1 MAEKYLDNS
10 GVVRL
15 LQGINTF
22 TNNAF
27 KSISTKMV
35 EVEGQENVELAPN
48 SITKV
53 TLADSG
59 NLHIS
64 FGEATKDNAKYI
76 LTFTMLPTT
85 NLTYADIILWDRE
98 LACDDISIV
107 KIDFNTYDGGESY
120 QANYKIYP
128 ISKNR
133 LYYKSSDA
141 SIVEMPAFGIFGD
154 YDASKYGVIEY
165 EFDVDF
171 IPYHILNESKV
182 VTDAFVLHPVSTLQA
197 GAFNNNT
204 SLQKVTIPGVKSLG
218 ESAFHG
224 STNLQEIN
232 IGNSVAYIGINA
244 FKNTKYYDNL
254 PDGDVYIGTT
264 YYGYKGTMPANTTL
278 TIREGTTSISH
289 NAFVNQTNL
298 VGINIPSSVSQIG
311 NTCFSGCTSLNTI
324 NVGNA
329 LLNIDSFT
337 FASTPTITYGT
348 EYTTNYTSVREH
360 FVASGLYGLD
370 VPNQKVLDS
379 TMWKYLNTNYY
390 QTSGSI
396 NFTLIVDSI
405 EYSTDFIY
413 DSARN
418 CYIFN
423 SLDGNFVIEVLDSEE
438 LFIIPLI

>member
-1 MAEKYLDNS
+1 MGRKYLDNS

-27 KSISTKMV
+27 KSISTKMI
-35 EVEGQENVELAPN
+35 EVEGQENVELTPN

-85 NLTYADIILWDRE
+85 NLTYADNILWDRE
-98 LACDDISIV
+98 LVCNNVSKV
-107 KIDFNTYDGGESY
+107 KIDFNTYDGGETYHAS
-120 QANYKIYP
+120 YKIYP
-128 ISKNR
+128 MPKNR

-141 SIVEMPAFGIFGD
+141 STVEMPAFGIFGD
-154 YDASKYGVIEY
+154 YDASKYGVIQY
-165 EFDVDF
+165 DFDIDF
-171 IPYHILNESKV
+171 IPYHIHNESTKV
-182 VTDAFVLHPVSTLQA
+182 TEIFTEHSVSILAA
-197 GAFNNNT
+197 GSFNNIT

-232 IGNSVAYIGINA
+232 IGNSVAYVGSNA
-244 FKNTKYYDNL
+244 FLNTAYYNNL
-254 PDGDVYIGTT
+254 PDGDIYIGTA

-289 NAFVNQTNL
+289 NAFANQTNL

-311 NTCFSGCTSLNTI
+311 NTCFSGCTSLTTI
-324 NVGNA
+324 NIGNA

-348 EYTTNYTSVREH
+348 KYITNYTSVREY
-360 FVASGLYGLD
+360 FVASGLYGMD
-370 VPNQKVLDS
+370 VPNLKVLGS
-379 TMWKYLNTNYY
+379 TMWKYLNDNYY

-396 NFTLIVDSI
+396 NFTLIIDSI

-413 DSARN
+413 DSVRN
-418 CYIFN
+418 CYIFS
-423 SLDGNFVIEVLDSEE
+423 SLDGNFIVEVLDSGA